1 MSMPSPRNGINAI
14 LLLQLSQAGDLII
27 EVYLEQKLPD
37 FCVTLKVSSKGHS
50 HQGRAVGH
58 GLLALLGPRSH
69 SATTYLLFLCVLP
82 QVSPTMTAE
91 ELTNQVLEMRN
102 VAASLDIWLTFEVLE
117 NGELGKNHEYSV
129 MGCSGGICCQ
139 EQGGWWLEKGKDTTV
154 MVSLVFPERP
164 LHPKEKVLEQAL
176 QWCKLPEPS
185 AAYLLVRK
193 VPIGE
198 GSCLFTG
205 VVTMDGPIT
214 HGWLQPGLT
223 VELPL
228 ISPAP

>member
-1 MSMPSPRNGINAI
+1 MV
-14 LLLQLSQAGDLII
+14 AG
-27 EVYLEQKLPD
+27 KG
-37 FCVTLKVSSKGHS
+37 KGHS
-50 HQGRAVGH
+50 
-58 GLLALLGPRSH
+58 S
-69 SATTYLLFLCVLP
+69 
-82 QVSPTMTAE
+82 
-91 ELTNQVLEMRN
+91 
-102 VAASLDIWLTFEVLE
+102 
-117 NGELGKNHEYSV
+117 NGV
-129 MGCSGGICCQ
+129 PA
-139 EQGGWWLEKGKDTTV
+139 
-154 MVSLVFPERP
+154 FPERP

-228 ISPAP
+228 IFPVP